1 MSQSLYQHKEI
12 FLRELISNAS
22 DALKKMH
29 FINLQNKD
37 VENPDLP
44 LEVEVQFNAKDKTI
58 TVRDTGIGM
67 TRADLIDNLGTIA
80 ASGTEKFLKTLAES
94 QDKQSKEMDLD
105 IIGRFGVGFYSVF
118 MVADKVQVHSKSYVK
133 GEAAYLWESTG
144 SSEFTITPA
153 VKDARGTD
161 VIIYLKAEETEFL
174 SKYQIE
180 TIIKKYS
187 NFVPYPIF
195 VTEIKSPEEI
205 EKEKKEAE
213 EREKKKAAEKT
224 EKKEG
229 AETKVEEQKPPET
242 PPPRKPVN
250 ETQPLWKRPA
260 SEIKE
265 EEYKNFY
272 HFISNR
278 YDNYAHVTNYK
289 IDGQVQFS
297 SIVFVPEE
305 KAREFMQPELDYG
318 LTLYSR
324 NVMIMQHCKDI
335 VPQWMRF
342 VSGVVE
348 SEDIP
353 LNVSRDTIQSNRLI
367 LKIKDLI
374 SKRLITELITLAEKD
389 PKKYLAIWKEF
400 AIFLK
405 EGIVMDAAHRE
416 DLMKLLRFQ
425 TSRTKSDELRS
436 LEEYVKTAVKEHPD
450 QKEIYYLVG
459 ENLQTM
465 RVSPHMGHYE
475 KNNIEVIWFTD
486 TLDNFLMMNL
496 HEYKTKVGEGDAAK
510 ESTFTFTS
518 IDVSA
523 ESAKAKE
530 QEKGKKKDEK
540 EAEKQPEKEVPAD
553 TKKFLDLVKS
563 LLGNK
568 IMDAKVSDRLY
579 DSACRLA
586 MPAGGMSSSMERAM
600 RFWTAN
606 TSGKQFQ
613 IPRKIFEF
621 NPEHPMIKSLI
632 QLYAQDPLNGK
643 IKPVVQQLFEN
654 CLLAEGDLPEPA
666 KMVPRLNQLLEMLA
680 TGKTDV
686 KVPVS
691 AEEEV
696 PAEDNTKEPLDF
708 DEEEEEPNVMDAEIV
723 KEQPGE
729 EKKATEPVK
738 KPEKPAEPAKE
749 PQRTAE
755 AVQEPSKTE
764 TKPDTGEDKKTK
776 PVKRAKKAKK

>member
-1 MSQSLYQHKEI
+1 MSTPDKIEFKAEIKKLLHILSQSLYQHKEI

-29 FINLQNKD
+29 FISLQNKD
-37 VENPDLP
+37 VENPELP
-44 LEVEVQFNAKDKTI
+44 MEVEVLFSAKDKTI

-67 TRADLIDNLGTIA
+67 SRAELIDNLGTIA
-80 ASGTEKFLKTLAES
+80 SSGTEKFLQHLAET
-94 QDKQSKEMDLD
+94 QDKQAKEMDLD
-105 IIGRFGVGFYSVF
+105 VIGRFGVGFYSVF

-133 GEAAYLWESTG
+133 GEPAHLWESNGT
-144 SSEFTITPA
+144 SEFTIAPA
-153 VKDARGTD
+153 VKETRGTD
-161 VIIYLKAEETEFL
+161 VIIYLKADETEFL
-174 SKYQIE
+174 NKWQIE

-187 NFVPYPIF
+187 NFIPFPVY

-229 AETKVEEQKPPET
+229 AGEKKEEEKVPET

-260 SEIKE
+260 AEIKE
-265 EEYKNFY
+265 EDYKNFY

-297 SIVFVPEE
+297 SIYFVPES
-305 KAREFMQPELDYG
+305 KAREFMQPEQDYG

-324 NVMIMQHCKDI
+324 NVMIMQRCKDV

-353 LNVSRDTIQSNRLI
+353 LNVSRETIQSNRLI

-374 SKRLITELITLAEKD
+374 SKRLITELKTLAEKE

-400 AIFLK
+400 GFFFK
-405 EGIVMDAAHRE
+405 EGLVTDAAHRE

-425 TSRTKSDELRS
+425 TSKTKGDELRG
-436 LEEYVKTAVKEHPD
+436 LDEYIQAAVKDHPD

-459 ENLQTM
+459 ENLQTL
-465 RVSPHMGHYE
+465 RISPHMGHYD
-475 KNNIEVIWFTD
+475 KNNIEVIWFSD
-486 TLDNFLMMNL
+486 PVDNFLMMNL
-496 HEYKTKVGEGDAAK
+496 HEYKTKVGEGEAAK
-510 ESTFTFTS
+510 DTTFTFTS
-518 IDVSA
+518 IDVTA
-523 ESAKAKE
+523 ESAKEKE
-530 QEKGKKKDEK
+530 KKKGKKKDEK
-540 EAEKQPEKEVPAD
+540 EEEKKPEKTVPAD
-553 TKKFLDLVKS
+553 TQKFLDLVKS
-563 LLGNK
+563 FLGNK
-568 IMDAKVSDRLY
+568 IMDATVSDRLY

-600 RFWTAN
+600 RFWTSN
-606 TSGKQFQ
+606 TSGKQFE

-621 NPEHPMIKSLI
+621 NPEHPTIKALI

-666 KMVPRLNQLLEMLA
+666 KMVPRLNQIMEMLI

-686 KVPVS
+686 KIPVN
-691 AEEEV
+691 AEEEA
-696 PAEDNTKEPLDF
+696 PTEGTPKEPLDLDME
-708 DEEEEEPNVMDAEIV
+708 DEGPEVMDAEVV
-723 KEQPGE
+723 KESASE
-729 EKKATEPVK
+729 EK
-738 KPEKPAEPAKE
+738 KPAEPVKE
-749 PQRTAE
+749 SSKAE
-755 AVQEPSKTE
+755 TQPES
-764 TKPDTGEDKKTK
+764 GEDKKPK
-776 PVKRAKKAKK
+776 PAKRAKKAKK